1 MKLKPLPT
9 DPTRKAEINS
19 LFSGKTV
26 KQVEIL
32 GLNSWCYHFTDGSK
46 VTIDTF
52 AMGFGIYGPDVLDD

>member
-9 DPTRKAEINS
+9 DPIRREEINS

-26 KQVEIL
+26 DKVEIL
-32 GLNSWCYHFTDGSK
+32 GLNSWSFHFTDGSQ

-52 AMGFGIYGPDVLDD
+52 AMGHGFHGPDVIDD